1 MAGIEKSVA
10 ADKRGSWRESTRR
23 AQDLDRAP
31 LVRQLKIEHAQN
43 ERRGRTG
50 IMTLE
55 PVLTPHG
62 VLTLRQ
68 TGNATALESEQ
79 GRRLEKAFIR
89 GPGHGLLWLGAN
101 EVGTALLPVLSY
113 WRELG
118 VRYVT
123 ALCALPGVGDGHSK
137 PPVPIPA
144 DGELDTMA
152 AAVPPMT
159 GAEYLTPAVLAALW
173 QGMDA
178 AFDAEL
184 ADAKLSVQEFLK
196 GRHPAWNLVGRVHF
210 NLAENRKDAEA
221 PFAFLATYTTRLSA
235 QAKAQHLPLGKALQE
250 YAGARNR
257 ERLLSLLVPV
267 QRAAENCP
275 WLKAMVD
282 AGEIFHPLRWSPQQ
296 ALQFLKDVPAVE
308 KAGVVVR
315 MPASWRMNRPARP
328 QVKATVGG
336 NAPSQLGTDALLD
349 FRMEVTLDGES
360 LSAAEIKRLL
370 AHSDGL
376 ALIRG
381 KWVEVDHER
390 LNRTLE
396 QFEAIERRAATDGL
410 SFGEAM
416 RMLAGAGIAGDGAA
430 GQEDVDWSQTVAGPW
445 LAETLAA
452 LRRPDGLSRIDP
464 GRSFAGTLRPY
475 QQVGVQWLYLLTQL
489 RLGACLADDMG
500 LGKTIQVLSLLL
512 VLKNEAR
519 ENRKPCLLV
528 APASLLANWAAE
540 IARFAPSL
548 KTAVVHPSAMSSE
561 KLNTDG
567 GNNFA
572 DVDLVI
578 TSYGFLTR
586 TPWLET
592 TAWWF
597 VVLDEAQA
605 IKNPAAKQ
613 TKSAKRLKADMRI
626 ALTGTPIENRLSDL
640 WSIFDFINPGL
651 LGSSSQFSAFVKR
664 LADRPH
670 NPYGPLR
677 DLVRPY
683 ILRRLK
689 TDKSII
695 ADLPDKT
702 EVKTF
707 CLLSRKQAALY
718 QQAVAELAGHLEDVD
733 GMKRRGI
740 VLAFLMRLK
749 QICNHPSHWL
759 GDGAWAEEDSGK
771 LARLRD
777 IAEVVAA
784 RQEKA
789 LIFTQFKETTAPLAA
804 FLSSVFGRPGLV
816 LHGETEVKKRKDL
829 VRQFQEDEDVPFF
842 VLSVKAGG
850 TGLNLTAAAHVIH
863 FDRWW
868 NPAVENQATDRAFRI
883 GQTKNVL
890 VHKFICRGTVE
901 EKIDHLIESKQ
912 QLAGDFLSGAAD
924 MLLTE
929 MKDEEL
935 LKLVALDL
943 GTAMQEG

>member
-1 MAGIEKSVA
+1 
-10 ADKRGSWRESTRR
+10 
-23 AQDLDRAP
+23 L
-31 LVRQLKIEHAQN
+31 
-43 ERRGRTG
+43 
-50 IMTLE
+50 
-55 PVLTPHG
+55 
-62 VLTLRQ
+62 LTLRK
-68 TGNATALESEQ
+68 TGKALASESEQ
-79 GRRLEKAFIR
+79 GLRLEKAFIR
-89 GPGHGLLWLGAN
+89 GSGHGLLRLGAD
-101 EVGTALLPVLSY
+101 EVGTALPPVLSY

-123 ALCALPGVGDGHSK
+123 ALCALPGVGDGRTK

-144 DGELDTMA
+144 DGELDKMA
-152 AAVPPMT
+152 AAAPPMT
-159 GAEYLTPAVLAALW
+159 GAEYLTAAVLADLW
-173 QGMDA
+173 RGMDS

-184 ADAKLSVQEFLK
+184 ADTSLSVQEFLK

-210 NLAENRKDAEA
+210 NLAENRKDENA

-235 QAKAQHLPLGKALQE
+235 EAKAQHLPLGKALQE

-257 ERLLSLLVPV
+257 ERLLSLLMPV

-282 AGEIFHPLRWSPQQ
+282 AGDVFHPLRWSAQQ
-296 ALQFLKDVPAVE
+296 ALQFLKDVPALE
-308 KAGVVVR
+308 NAGVVVR

-452 LRRPDGLSRIDP
+452 LRRPDELSRVDP
-464 GRSFAGTLRPY
+464 GRFLHGTLRPY
-475 QQVGVQWLYLLTQL
+475 QQAGVQWLYLLTQL

-548 KTAVVHPSAMSSE
+548 KTVVVHPSAEPAE
-561 KLNTDG
+561 KLKADNAA
-567 GNNFA
+567 NLA

-578 TSYGFLTR
+578 TSYGFLARSPWLGT
-586 TPWLET
+586 TPWRL
-592 TAWWF
+592 

-613 TKSAKRLKADMRI
+613 TKTVKQLRADTRI

-651 LGSSSQFSAFVKR
+651 LGSSTQFSSFVKH

-670 NPYGPLR
+670 NPFGPLR

-718 QQAVAELAGHLEDVD
+718 QQAVGDLARQLEDVD
-733 GMKRRGI
+733 GMQRRGI

-749 QICNHPSHWL
+749 QICNHPSQWL

-771 LARLRD
+771 FARLRD
-777 IAEVVAA
+777 LAEVVAA

-804 FLSSVFGRPGLV
+804 FLGSVFGRPGLV

-829 VRQFQEDEDVPFF
+829 VRQFQEDENVPFF
-842 VLSVKAGG
+842 VLSLKAGG
-850 TGLNLTAAAHVIH
+850 AGLNLTAASHVIH

-901 EKIDHLIESKQ
+901 DKIDNMIELKQ
-912 QLAGDFLSGAAD
+912 QLAGDFLSGGTD

-929 MKDEEL
+929 MKDEDL

-943 GTAMQEG
+943 GAAMKEG

>member
-1 MAGIEKSVA
+1 MMLA
-10 ADKRGSWRESTRR
+10 
-23 AQDLDRAP
+23 
-31 LVRQLKIEHAQN
+31 
-43 ERRGRTG
+43 
-50 IMTLE
+50 

-62 VLTLRQ
+62 LLTLRQ
-68 TGNATALESEQ
+68 TGEVLALTPEQ
-79 GRRLEKAFIR
+79 GSRLEQAFVR
-89 GPGHGLLWLGAN
+89 GAGHGLLCLGAD
-101 EVGTALLPVLSY
+101 EVGTALPPVLSF

-118 VRYVT
+118 ARYVT
-123 ALCALPGVGDGHSK
+123 ALCALPGIGEGGTKSS
-137 PPVPIPA
+137 VPIPA
-144 DGELDTMA
+144 DGELGKMA

-159 GAEYLTPAVLAALW
+159 GAEYLTAGVLAGLW
-173 QGMDA
+173 RGMDT

-184 ADAKLSVQEFLK
+184 ADVKLSVQEFLK
-196 GRHPAWNLVGRVHF
+196 CRHPAWNLVGRVHF
-210 NLAENRKDAEA
+210 NLAENRKDEEA
-221 PFAFLATYTTRLSA
+221 PFAFLASYTTRLSA
-235 QAKAQHLPLGKALQE
+235 EAKAQHLPLGKALQE
-250 YAGARNR
+250 YSGARNR
-257 ERLLSLLVPV
+257 ERLLSLLMPV
-267 QRAAENCP
+267 QRATEHCP

-296 ALQFLKDVPAVE
+296 AVQFLKDVPALE
-308 KAGVVVR
+308 SAGVVVR

-328 QVKATVGG
+328 QVKATIGG
-336 NAPSQLGTDALLD
+336 NAPSQLGMDALLD
-349 FRMEVTLDGES
+349 FRMEVTLDGEK
-360 LSAAEIKRLL
+360 LSAAEIKQLL

-390 LNRTLE
+390 LRRTLN
-396 QFEAIERRAATDGL
+396 QFEAIERRAAIDGL

-416 RMLAGAGIAGDGAA
+416 RMLAGAGIAENGSGGQA
-430 GQEDVDWSQTVAGPW
+430 GIDWSQTVAGPW

-452 LRRPDGLSRIDP
+452 LRRPDGLARIDP
-464 GRSFAGTLRPY
+464 GRFLQGTLRPY
-475 QQVGVQWLYLLTQL
+475 QQAGVQWLYLLTQL

-512 VLKNEAR
+512 VLKNEAGDK
-519 ENRKPCLLV
+519 RKPCLLV

-548 KTAVVHPSAMSSE
+548 KAVVVHPSAAPAE
-561 KLNTDG
+561 KLK
-567 GNNFA
+567 A
-572 DVDLVI
+572 DDADNLARVDLVI
-578 TSYGFLTR
+578 TSYGFLAR
-586 TPWLET
+586 SPWLGITPWRL
-592 TAWWF
+592 

-613 TKSAKRLKADMRI
+613 TKTVKQLRADTRI
-626 ALTGTPIENRLSDL
+626 ALTGTPIENRLNDL

-651 LGSSSQFSAFVKR
+651 LGSSKQFSSFVKH

-707 CLLSRKQAALY
+707 CPLSGKQAALY
-718 QQAVAELAGHLEDVD
+718 QQAVEELARQLEDVD
-733 GMKRRGI
+733 GMQRRGT

-749 QICNHPSHWL
+749 QICNHPSQWL

-789 LIFTQFKETTAPLAA
+789 LIFTQFKQTTAPLAA
-804 FLSSVFGRPGLV
+804 FLDSVFGRAGLV
-816 LHGETEVKKRKDL
+816 LHGETEVKKRKEL
-829 VRQFQEDEDVPFF
+829 VRQFQEDENVPFF
-842 VLSVKAGG
+842 VLSLKAGG
-850 TGLNLTAAAHVIH
+850 AGLNLTAASHVIH

-901 EKIDHLIESKQ
+901 DKIDRMIESKK
-912 QLAGDFLSGAAD
+912 QLAGDLLGAGAE

-935 LKLVALDL
+935 LKFVALDL
-943 GTAMQEG
+943 SAAMKEG